1 MGNVLVKRNK
11 KLKGD
16 RRINVS
22 VQEGTEGEVKVEEQE
37 YVASA
42 REDTAGQ
49 RGHPAQQMGLHQEQK
64 RVDAC
69 VTPREIPQ
77 RASAV
82 EDRETKAKVNT

>member
-11 KLKGD
+11 KLKGV

-49 RGHPAQQMGLHQEQK
+49 RGDPAQ
-64 RVDAC
+64 
-69 VTPREIPQ
+69 
-77 RASAV
+77 
-82 EDRETKAKVNT
+82 